1 MKTQLNEIKRMQ
13 QLAGILKEYMSVD
26 AQGEFKDSGE
36 DIKHKL
42 GTVSQRSIEFNDP
55 DTLNGKVNN
64 LLDQLDQERNHER
77 IEDLW
82 NKERTVEIGDPNS
95 FQAFYD
101 WLVKNFER
109 LKEIFT

>member
-1 MKTQLNEIKRMQ
+1 MKQINEIKRMQ
-13 QLAGILKEYMSVD
+13 QLAGILNEYMSVD

-42 GTVSQRSIEFNDP
+42 GTVSQRPVDFNDP

-64 LLDQLDQERNHER
+64 LLNQLDIERNHER
-77 IEDLW
+77 IENLW
-82 NKERTVEIGDPNS
+82 NREKTVEMGDPNH

-109 LKEIFT
+109 LKEIFI